1 MVYSYSFEQN
11 PNWSRL
17 FSGSDEIREY
27 IESCVEKRGL
37 EKYFKF
43 GVNIQK
49 AVFDNKS
56 GTWTLFTE
64 DGERYESRVVVS
76 AVGGLVNPSIPN
88 FIGMDRF
95 KGTIMHTA
103 RWDRSIDLKGKKV
116 AVIGTGA
123 SAVQVIPS
131 IQPIVKKLHVLQRT
145 PAWVIPK
152 PDVALSATIRKAFAK
167 IPFLQSGVRKS
178 LYVLTEVFF
187 GPMVILNSP

>member
-1 MVYSYSFEQN
+1 MDKIKSSKSKQDIVKKYPIIVIGAGFSGVNMAVTLREKGYEDFVVLERAGGVGGTWRDNVYPGCACDVPSMVYSYSFEQN

-88 FIGMDRF
+88 FIGMASFQRNDN
-95 KGTIMHTA
+95 A
-103 RWDRSIDLKGKKV
+103 YSKV
-116 AVIGTGA
+116 G
-123 SAVQVIPS
+123 
-131 IQPIVKKLHVLQRT
+131 
-145 PAWVIPK
+145 
-152 PDVALSATIRKAFAK
+152 
-167 IPFLQSGVRKS
+167 
-178 LYVLTEVFF
+178 
-187 GPMVILNSP
+187 